1 MEARILT
8 KSSNLSGYPK
18 EYLSN
23 LLDQYSIIPI
33 VASISKNTIEAIQPW
48 SPSTGEPWDT
58 EENALLWAATW
69 IASNISNIDEPII
82 NPFTVQ
88 SEDPNMI
95 PNDSVPRSKTSK

>member
-8 KSSNLSGYPK
+8 KFSNLSGYPK
-18 EYLSN
+18 DYLSG
-23 LLDQYSIIPI
+23 LLDQYLI

-58 EENALLWAATW
+58 EESALLWASTW
-69 IASNISNIDEPII
+69 IVSNISNIDEPII
-82 NPFTVQ
+82 SPITAQ
-88 SEDPNMI
+88 SEDPSMT